1 MALQPARIVVID
13 DDSYTRAFV
22 IDVLAD
28 NPGCSV
34 VGFGTGAEAMAVLS
48 TVQPDLIVLDI
59 RPGATDGVTLYRLIR
74 ASAGLATV
82 PVLLTS
88 TMSKGQFDEQI
99 GGLEGPYKQI
109 CKPFDLD
116 MMDTLVTDLLS
127 DESN

>member
-1 MALQPARIVVID
+1 MALPPAWIVVID
-13 DDSYTRAFV
+13 DDRYTRAFV

-34 VGFGTGAEAMAVLS
+34 VGFETGAEAMAVLS

-59 RPGATDGVTLYRLIR
+59 RPRVTDGVTLYRLIR

-88 TMSKGQFDEQI
+88 TMSKGQFDAQI

-116 MMDTLVTDLLS
+116 VMDTLVNDLLS

>member
-13 DDSYTRAFV
+13 DDRYTRAFV

-34 VGFGTGAEAMAVLS
+34 VGFGTGAGAMAVLS
-48 TVQPDLIVLDI
+48 KEQPDLIVLDI
-59 RPGATDGVTLYRLIR
+59 RPRATDGVTLYRLIR
-74 ASAGLATV
+74 ASAALATV

-99 GGLEGPYKQI
+99 GRLEGPYKQI

-116 MMDTLVTDLLS
+116 MMETLVNDLLS
-127 DESN
+127 DQSN